1 MELKENVLYKPVI
14 MNSISK
20 CGINPPPNGKNS
32 LSLGFLFKVFPSVLI
47 LVLVSHRSDPSVFTA
62 AGIAVLARILW
73 HKAVLWHHTPTL
85 FKKVL
90 LTAPK
95 ACPEVGF
102 WAEPWNSEMKFLK
115 AVKCLSEGGFLTRKL
130 RGFFFFSSNNYFLS
144 PKQAAEAFS
153 CHSLTPGLCF
163 PPVAV
168 ATSKGRGGSC
178 VWCSLLMSSPR
189 W

>member
-1 MELKENVLYKPVI
+1 MWKK
-14 MNSISK
+14 
-20 CGINPPPNGKNS
+20 NPPANETNPFS
-32 LSLGFLFKVFPSVLI
+32 LSFLSKIFPSVLI
-47 LVLVSHRSDPSVFTA
+47 LAHVSHTSDPGVFPA
-62 AGIAVLARILW
+62 AGIAVLAHILW

-95 ACPEVGF
+95 ACPEVAF
-102 WAEPWNSEMKFLK
+102 SAEPRNSEQ
-115 AVKCLSEGGFLTRKL
+115 AVKCLSEGGVFLQETWEVGF
-130 RGFFFFSSNNYFLS
+130 GFFFPSNNYFLS
-144 PKQAAEAFS
+144 QNQAAEAFS
-153 CHSLTPGLCF
+153 CHNLTPGLCF

-178 VWCSLLMSSPR
+178 AWCSFLMSSPR